1 MVCYIYSQLVMVR
14 SIELY
19 LYKHHTRILDVL
31 SWSFV
36 GKLSLIDKVALI
48 FLISVR
54 STFVSLGT
62 LLTYTFN
69 IEI

>member
-1 MVCYIYSQLVMVR
+1 MVR

-54 STFVSLGT
+54 STFVNLGT

>member
-48 FLISVR
+48 G
-54 STFVSLGT
+54 TFYFCKFGYSPNLT
-62 LLTYTFN
+62 LLK
-69 IEI
+69 

>member
-19 LYKHHTRILDVL
+19 LYRHHTIILNVV

-36 GKLSLIDKVALI
+36 DKLSLIDKVALI

-54 STFVSLGT
+54 STFVNLGT
-62 LLTYTFN
+62 LLT
-69 IEI
+69 